1 MTTFQELSAFLT
13 KEEGTQTKDKPI
25 STPVQV
31 KVLTEVNVIFKIQLK
46 HQNML
51 AYECRRISGC
61 RLSPLKNNYFSA
73 ETSNSQKYVG
83 VYRLYFCKFMKTNII
98 VFC

>member
-31 KVLTEVNVIFKIQLK
+31 KVLTEVNVIFQDTT
-46 HQNML
+46 
-51 AYECRRISGC
+51 
-61 RLSPLKNNYFSA
+61 
-73 ETSNSQKYVG
+73 ETSSSSTTRRTSSNFNCRGIPSS
-83 VYRLYFCKFMKTNII
+83 
-98 VFC
+98 